1 MNSKLLDFKH
11 LFWKQKMQHLISYDD
26 ANKMEVSLKLR
37 ADDKDINHLNMTQNF
52 SFISQVFQPKFESL
66 HNNFL
71 IPANVPF
78 TTNAISGHQLLKVFM
93 Q

>member
-1 MNSKLLDFKH
+1 
-11 LFWKQKMQHLISYDD
+11 
-26 ANKMEVSLKLR
+26 MEVSLKLR
-37 ADDKDINHLNMTQNF
+37 EDDKDINHMNMTQDF

-78 TTNAISGHQLLKVFM
+78 TTNAIAGHQLFKVK
-93 Q
+93 QKLT